1 MQTKF
6 NIGDSVYY
14 FSNKDNGIN
23 WLGCGKVTAINIT
36 EDSIVL
42 YHLTTTDYALA
53 EDELS
58 STPARFY
65 EYKIGW
71 AEDSIRQLKEYV
83 ERLKAEKEEAT
94 QKCEEDE

>member
-14 FSNKDNGIN
+14 FSNKDDGIN
-23 WLGCGKVTAINIT
+23 WLGCGKVTGINIT
-36 EDSIVL
+36 EDSNIL
-42 YHLTTTDYALA
+42 YYLTTTDCALA

-65 EYKIGW
+65 EYKIGM
-71 AEDSIRQLKEYV
+71 AEDDIEHLKKYV
-83 ERLKAEKEEAT
+83 ERLKAEKEKAEQT
-94 QKCEEDE
+94 CEEDE